1 MSLSRLGN
9 RSRLSDFTWPGFV
22 DGLAS
27 LLMVFVFVLMVFV
40 IIQANL
46 AFRISGQDTRITAL
60 QRDLLELGNILNIER
75 ETNSQLLSELSDT
88 KVLVSSLETDNKQL
102 LSQITF
108 LQEELSDKE
117 EIIIAKEADISSLS
131 SQLFEL
137 EDNLNAARAISEQ
150 RGDEIKSLIFRLTA
164 NEKELDEKSTAFKK
178 QQIELK
184 KNLELIEENTALIS
198 TLKSEISDLSEQ
210 NNFNAANL
218 AEKEKLLLIAEK
230 ALLKKAEELA
240 AANNSSNEA
249 KAEIDKLLINTNTLR
264 QEIQKL
270 NSLLA
275 EKERE
280 SINDKIAIADLGKKL
295 NSALASRVQDLQKF
309 RSEFFGQLR
318 EILENRSEVRVV
330 GDRFIF
336 QSEVIFATGQANVSA
351 AGKEQLADIAS
362 ALREIEKSIPENI
375 PWVLQIEGHTDSDP
389 IANSSIFRDNWD
401 LSTERALSVVRFLRS
416 EGISANRL
424 AAAGYGEFQPIDSGN
439 SAASKQRNRRIELK
453 LTQRVTPYKL
463 K

>member
-108 LQEELSDKE
+108 LQEELSDRE

-164 NEKELDEKSTAFKK
+164 NEEELDEKSTALKK

-210 NNFNAANL
+210 NNFNEANL

-389 IANSSIFRDNWD
+389 IANSSIYRDNWD

-453 LTQRVTPYKL
+453 LTQRVTP
-463 K
+463 

>member
-88 KVLVSSLETDNKQL
+88 KVLLSALETDNKQL
-102 LSQITF
+102 LSQITI

-164 NEKELDEKSTAFKK
+164 NEEELDEKSTAFKK

-210 NNFNAANL
+210 NNFNEANL

-318 EILENRSEVRVV
+318 EILENRSEVRIV

-336 QSEVIFATGQANVSA
+336 QSEVIFATGQSNVSA

-362 ALREIEKSIPENI
+362 AIREIEKSIPENI
-375 PWVLQIEGHTDSDP
+375 PWILQIEGHTDSDP
-389 IANSSIFRDNWD
+389 IANSSIFRDNWE
-401 LSTERALSVVRFLRS
+401 LSTDRALSVVRFLRS

-453 LTQRVTPYKL
+453 LTQRVTP
-463 K
+463 

>member
-88 KVLVSSLETDNKQL
+88 KVLMSSLETDNKQL
-102 LSQITF
+102 LTQITF

-230 ALLKKAEELA
+230 ALLKKAEKLA

-375 PWVLQIEGHTDSDP
+375 PWILQIEGHTDSDP

-453 LTQRVTPYKL
+453 LTQRVTP
-463 K
+463 

>member
-88 KVLVSSLETDNKQL
+88 KVLMSALETDNKQL

-164 NEKELDEKSTAFKK
+164 NEKELDEKSNAFKK

-198 TLKSEISDLSEQ
+198 TLKSEISNLSQQ
-210 NNFNAANL
+210 NTSNEANL
-218 AEKEKLLLIAEK
+218 LEKEKLLLIAEK

-336 QSEVIFATGQANVSA
+336 QSEVIFATGQANVSD

-453 LTQRVTPYKL
+453 LTQRVTP
-463 K
+463 

>member
-88 KVLVSSLETDNKQL
+88 KVLMSALETDNKQL

-164 NEKELDEKSTAFKK
+164 NEEELDEKSTALKK

-210 NNFNAANL
+210 NNFNEANL

-389 IANSSIFRDNWD
+389 IANSSIYRDNWD

-453 LTQRVTPYKL
+453 LTQRVTP
-463 K
+463 

>member
-88 KVLVSSLETDNKQL
+88 KVLMSSLEADNKQL
-102 LSQITF
+102 LTQITF

-249 KAEIDKLLINTNTLR
+249 KAEINKLLVNTNTLR

-375 PWVLQIEGHTDSDP
+375 PWILQIEGHTDSDP

-453 LTQRVTPYKL
+453 LTQRVTP
-463 K
+463 

>member
-88 KVLVSSLETDNKQL
+88 KVLLSALETDNKQL
-102 LSQITF
+102 LSQITI

-184 KNLELIEENTALIS
+184 KNLGLIEENTALIS

-218 AEKEKLLLIAEK
+218 AEKEKLLLIAER

-351 AGKEQLADIAS
+351 AGKQQLADIAS

-389 IANSSIFRDNWD
+389 IANSSIYRDNWD

-453 LTQRVTPYKL
+453 LTQRVTP
-463 K
+463 

>member
-88 KVLVSSLETDNKQL
+88 KVLMSALETDNKQL

-375 PWVLQIEGHTDSDP
+375 PWILQIEGHTDSDP

-453 LTQRVTPYKL
+453 LTQRVTP
-463 K
+463 

>member
-88 KVLVSSLETDNKQL
+88 KVLLSALETNNKQL
-102 LSQITF
+102 LSQITI
-108 LQEELSDKE
+108 LEEELSDKE

-164 NEKELDEKSTAFKK
+164 NEEELDEKSTALKK

-210 NNFNAANL
+210 NNFNEANL

-375 PWVLQIEGHTDSDP
+375 PWILQIEGHTDSDP

-453 LTQRVTPYKL
+453 LTQRVTP
-463 K
+463 

>member
-88 KVLVSSLETDNKQL
+88 KVLMSALETDNKQL

-210 NNFNAANL
+210 NNFNEANL

-249 KAEIDKLLINTNTLR
+249 KAEINKLLINTNTLR

-362 ALREIEKSIPENI
+362 ALREIERSIPENI
-375 PWVLQIEGHTDSDP
+375 PWILQIEGHTDSDP

-453 LTQRVTPYKL
+453 LTQRVTP
-463 K
+463 

>member
-88 KVLVSSLETDNKQL
+88 KVLMSALETDNKQL

-150 RGDEIKSLIFRLTA
+150 RGDEIKSLIFRLAA
-164 NEKELDEKSTAFKK
+164 NEKELDEKSTAFNK

-184 KNLELIEENTALIS
+184 KNLELIDENTALIS

-210 NNFNAANL
+210 NNFNEANL

-249 KAEIDKLLINTNTLR
+249 KAEINKLLINTNTLR

-336 QSEVIFATGQANVSA
+336 QSEVIFATGQANISA
-351 AGKEQLADIAS
+351 AGKDQLADIAS

-389 IANSSIFRDNWD
+389 IANSSIYRDNWD

-453 LTQRVTPYKL
+453 LTQRVTP
-463 K
+463 

>member
-88 KVLVSSLETDNKQL
+88 KVLMSSLEADNKQL
-102 LSQITF
+102 LTQITF

-198 TLKSEISDLSEQ
+198 TLKSEISNLSEQ
-210 NNFNAANL
+210 NNFNEANL
-218 AEKEKLLLIAEK
+218 VEKEKLLLIAEK

-249 KAEIDKLLINTNTLR
+249 KAEISKLLINTNTLR

-453 LTQRVTPYKL
+453 LTQRVTP
-463 K
+463 

>member
-88 KVLVSSLETDNKQL
+88 KVLMSSLEADNKQL
-102 LSQITF
+102 LTQITF

-137 EDNLNAARAISEQ
+137 EDNLNDARAISEQ
-150 RGDEIKSLIFRLTA
+150 RGDEIKSLISRLTA

-249 KAEIDKLLINTNTLR
+249 KAEINKLLVNTNTLR

-275 EKERE
+275 VKERE
-280 SINDKIAIADLGKKL
+280 TINDKIAIADLGKKL

-453 LTQRVTPYKL
+453 LTQRVTP
-463 K
+463 

>member
-46 AFRISGQDTRITAL
+46 AFRISGQDSRITAL

-88 KVLVSSLETDNKQL
+88 KVLMSSLETDNKQL
-102 LSQITF
+102 LTQITF

-137 EDNLNAARAISEQ
+137 EDNLNDARAISEQ

-249 KAEIDKLLINTNTLR
+249 KAEINKLLVNTNTLR

-375 PWVLQIEGHTDSDP
+375 PWILQIEGHTDSDP

-453 LTQRVTPYKL
+453 LTQRVTP
-463 K
+463 

>member
-88 KVLVSSLETDNKQL
+88 KVLLSALETDNKQL
-102 LSQITF
+102 LSQITI

-150 RGDEIKSLIFRLTA
+150 RGDEIKSLILRLTA

-210 NNFNAANL
+210 NNFNAADL

-249 KAEIDKLLINTNTLR
+249 KAEISKLLINTNTLR

-336 QSEVIFATGQANVSA
+336 QSEVIFATGQSNVSA

-362 ALREIEKSIPENI
+362 ALREIEKSIPKNI
-375 PWVLQIEGHTDSDP
+375 PWILQIEGHTDSDP
-389 IANSSIFRDNWD
+389 IANSSVFRDNWD

-453 LTQRVTPYKL
+453 LTQRVTP
-463 K
+463 

>member
-88 KVLVSSLETDNKQL
+88 KVLLSALETNNKQL
-102 LSQITF
+102 LSQITI
-108 LQEELSDKE
+108 LEEELSDKE

-150 RGDEIKSLIFRLTA
+150 RGDEIKSLILRLTA

-184 KNLELIEENTALIS
+184 KNLGLIEENTALIS

-218 AEKEKLLLIAEK
+218 AEKEKLLLIAER

-249 KAEIDKLLINTNTLR
+249 KAEINKLLINTNTLR

-336 QSEVIFATGQANVSA
+336 QSEVIFATGQSNVSA

-362 ALREIEKSIPENI
+362 AIREIEKSIPENI
-375 PWVLQIEGHTDSDP
+375 PWILQIEGHTDSDP

-453 LTQRVTPYKL
+453 LTQRVTP
-463 K
+463 

>member
-88 KVLVSSLETDNKQL
+88 KVLLSALETDNKQL

-249 KAEIDKLLINTNTLR
+249 KAEINKLLINTNTLR

-375 PWVLQIEGHTDSDP
+375 PWILQIEGHTDSDP

-453 LTQRVTPYKL
+453 LTQRVTP
-463 K
+463 

>member
-88 KVLVSSLETDNKQL
+88 KVLMSALETDNKQL

-131 SQLFEL
+131 SQLLEL

-164 NEKELDEKSTAFKK
+164 NEKELDEKSIAFNK

-210 NNFNAANL
+210 NNFNEANL

-249 KAEIDKLLINTNTLR
+249 KAEINKLLINTNTLR

-453 LTQRVTPYKL
+453 LTQRVTP
-463 K
+463 

>member
-88 KVLVSSLETDNKQL
+88 KVLMSALETDNKQL

-117 EIIIAKEADISSLS
+117 EIITAKEADISSLS

-210 NNFNAANL
+210 NNFNEANL

-249 KAEIDKLLINTNTLR
+249 KSEINRLLINTNTLR

-351 AGKEQLADIAS
+351 AGKDQLADIAS

-389 IANSSIFRDNWD
+389 IANSSIYRDNWD

-453 LTQRVTPYKL
+453 LTQRVTP
-463 K
+463 

>member
-88 KVLVSSLETDNKQL
+88 KVLMSALETDNKQL
-102 LSQITF
+102 LSQITI

-164 NEKELDEKSTAFKK
+164 NEKELDEKSTALNK

-210 NNFNAANL
+210 NNFNEANL
-218 AEKEKLLLIAEK
+218 AEKEKLLLIVEK

-240 AANNSSNEA
+240 AAKNSSNEA
-249 KAEIDKLLINTNTLR
+249 KTEIDKLLINANTLR

-375 PWVLQIEGHTDSDP
+375 PWILQIEGHTDSDP

-453 LTQRVTPYKL
+453 LTQRVTP
-463 K
+463 

>member
-164 NEKELDEKSTAFKK
+164 NEEELDEKSTALKK

-210 NNFNAANL
+210 NNFNEANL

-351 AGKEQLADIAS
+351 AGKEQLAVIAS

-453 LTQRVTPYKL
+453 LTQRVTP
-463 K
+463 

>member
-88 KVLVSSLETDNKQL
+88 KVLMSALETDNKQL

-164 NEKELDEKSTAFKK
+164 NEEELDEKSTALKK

-351 AGKEQLADIAS
+351 AGKEQLAVIAS

-389 IANSSIFRDNWD
+389 IANSSIYRDNWD

-453 LTQRVTPYKL
+453 LTQRVTP
-463 K
+463 